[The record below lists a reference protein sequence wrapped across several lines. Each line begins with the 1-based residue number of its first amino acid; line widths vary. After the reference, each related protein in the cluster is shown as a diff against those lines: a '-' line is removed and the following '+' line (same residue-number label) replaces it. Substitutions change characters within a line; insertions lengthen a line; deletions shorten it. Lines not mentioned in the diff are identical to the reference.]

1 MHKNGKKFFITTPI
15 YYVNDVPHI
24 GHAYTTIAADVV
36 SRYKKLEGYEV
47 FFLTGTDE
55 HGQKVHQAA
64 KDLGVDAQQHVDK
77 LNCRFKELW
86 VRFNICNDDFIR
98 TTEERHKT
106 IVLDILKELFDK
118 GEIYKASY
126 EGWYCTPDERFW
138 TEKDLVKG
146 NCPECGRKVEKITES
161 NYFFKMGQYQDWL
174 IDHIKSNE
182 NFIQPASRKN
192 EVLGFLSKPLEDL
205 CISRP
210 KERMPWGIPLPF
222 DDNYVTYVW
231 FDALINYISTFGT
244 LDKIRACGFWP
255 ADHHLVGKDI
265 LTTHAVYWSTMLKSM
280 GLPLPKNIFA
290 HGWWT
295 VNGQKMSKSL
305 FNVVEP
311 NALIDQFGV
320 DTIRYFLL
328 REVPFGLDGDF
339 SHKALIGRR
348 NSDLAN
354 NLGNLLNR
362 TTNMIQK
369 YFAGTIPAPATG
381 GEEDTALAGKAAQT
395 VSNVRTLYGDLAY
408 NKILAEIWEL
418 VDATNQYIV
427 KTAPWNLAKT
437 DEGKER
443 LKSVMYNSAESL
455 RTIAILIYPFMPES
469 AESMNRQLGIDVSI
483 EEQGMESVAQRGG
496 LKPGNAI
503 QPGSQLFPRIEDKE
517 AEKILADIQT
527 SGDSEKPQAAPAKKD
542 EISTE
547 QITIEDF
554 MKIDLRTGKIL
565 EAEKVKKSKKLIK
578 LKVDIGSETRQVLA
592 GIAEA
597 YEPDQ
602 LIGRTIV
609 LVANLKPAKLMG
621 IESQGMILAGSA
633 DGKIIL
639 AGFDTELPEGARVR

>member
-1 MHKNGKKFFITTPI
+1 MQKNGKKFYVTTPI

-36 SRYKKLEGYEV
+36 SRYKKLEGYDV

-86 VRFNICNDDFIR
+86 VRLNICNDDFIR
-98 TTEERHKT
+98 TTEERHKV
-106 IVLDILKELFDK
+106 IVRSILKDLFEK

-174 IDHIKSNE
+174 IEHIKSNE
-182 NFIQPASRKN
+182 KFIQPASRKN

-210 KERMPWGIPLPF
+210 KDRMPWGIPLPF
-222 DDNYVTYVW
+222 DDDYVTYVW

-244 LDKIRACGFWP
+244 VDQIRDCGFWP

-265 LTTHAVYWSTMLKSM
+265 LTTHAVYWSTMLKAM

-305 FNVVEP
+305 KNVVEP
-311 NALIDQFGV
+311 NLLIDQFGV
-320 DTIRYFLL
+320 DVIRYFLM
-328 REVPFGLDGDF
+328 REVSFGMDGDF
-339 SHKALIGRR
+339 SHKALIGRL

-362 TTNMIQK
+362 TTNMIGK
-369 YFAGTIPAPATG
+369 YFEGTIPQPATG
-381 GEEDTALAGKAAQT
+381 GEEDEALKDKAAQT
-395 VSNVRTLYGDLAY
+395 VSAVRSLYDDLAY
-408 NKILAEIWEL
+408 HKILATLWEL
-418 VDATNQYIV
+418 VDASNQYIV
-427 KTAPWNLAKT
+427 KTGPWNLAKT

-443 LKSVMYNSAESL
+443 LKTVMYHCAESL
-455 RTIAILIYPFMPES
+455 RTIAILVYPFMPES
-469 AESMNRQLGIDVSI
+469 AESMMKQLGIEASA
-483 EEQGMESVAQRGG
+483 EEQGMESVAQWGG
-496 LKPGNAI
+496 LKAGSQI
-503 QPGSQLFPRIEDKE
+503 QPAEQLFPRME
-517 AEKILADIQT
+517 EKAVAKFLQSIA
-527 SGDSEKPQAAPAKKD
+527 SDSETEKKPAPDKSKD
-542 EISTE
+542 AGLAE
-547 QITIEDF
+547 QVTIDDF

-565 EAEKVKKSKKLIK
+565 SAEKVKKSKKLIQ
-578 LKVDIGSETRQVLA
+578 LKVDIGTETRQVLA
-592 GIAEA
+592 GIAEG

-602 LIGRTIV
+602 LIGRTVV
-609 LVANLKPAKLMG
+609 LVANLKPVKLMG
-621 IESQGMILAGSA
+621 IESQGMLLAGSA
-633 DGKIIL
+633 DGKLVL
-639 AGFDTELPEGARVR
+639 AGFDQELPPGVRVR